1 MTAKKTPTRVAAR
14 AGGRGKASRSPQPYQ
29 AQPRKTSS
37 KLPALYTDAAKALA
51 QITRIDEAKEI
62 RDQAHAMQVYAEQAK
77 DPSLIEHA
85 TKVRVHAETRC
96 GELLLEMAAQG
107 TRAAREDNLKRGPR
121 TNTKLVR
128 EKATLDDLKISQI
141 QASRWKKLA
150 MMKLAFPKNWEDR
163 LRRMCRM
170 AVAVTEGNKAVL
182 AAAKADLHAE
192 KKRLRD
198 QHEREL
204 AEKIYA
210 LPNKRCGVIYVDP
223 PWKFKTWSE
232 KGLNASADNHYA
244 TSELAEIMALDIDR
258 IAADDYVLFLWA
270 TVPMLPEAL
279 EALGA
284 WGFVYVSHFCW
295 KKNRAGTGYWNFNKH
310 ELLLV
315 GKRGMPPA
323 PSPGSQWP
331 SVIEADVGAHSVKP
345 EIFLQ
350 MIEQY
355 FPTLPKIELYAR
367 GPARPGWSAW
377 GAEAINEDLRA
388 ESPTRPA
395 AKTISPCGTQTGAAR

>member
-14 AGGRGKASRSPQPYQ
+14 AGGRGKASRSPQSYQ

-232 KGLNASADNHYA
+232 KGLNVFQPTIITPPANSLRSWRSILIALPPMTAFYFCGRRYRCCRKRWKSWARGASSTFHIFAGR
-244 TSELAEIMALDIDR
+244 R
-258 IAADDYVLFLWA
+258 IAP
-270 TVPMLPEAL
+270 VPDTGISTSMNC
-279 EALGA
+279 
-284 WGFVYVSHFCW
+284 CW
-295 KKNRAGTGYWNFNKH
+295 SESAGCRQRH
-310 ELLLV
+310 
-315 GKRGMPPA
+315 
-323 PSPGSQWP
+323 
-331 SVIEADVGAHSVKP
+331 H
-345 EIFLQ
+345 
-350 MIEQY
+350 
-355 FPTLPKIELYAR
+355 
-367 GPARPGWSAW
+367 PARSGH
-377 GAEAINEDLRA
+377 R
-388 ESPTRPA
+388 
-395 AKTISPCGTQTGAAR
+395 

>member
-1 MTAKKTPTRVAAR
+1 L
-14 AGGRGKASRSPQPYQ
+14 RSPRPYQ

-62 RDQAHAMQVYAEQAK
+62 RDQAQAMQVYAEQAQ

-96 GELLLEMAAQG
+96 GELLLEMATQG

-128 EKATLDDLKISQI
+128 EKATLDDIKISQM

-150 MMKLAFPKNWEDR
+150 MMKLAFPKNWEER

-192 KKRLRD
+192 KKRQRD
-198 QHEREL
+198 RHEREL

-210 LPNKRCGVIYVDP
+210 LPEKRFSVIYADP
-223 PWKFKTWSE
+223 PWKFQTWSE

-244 TSELAEIMALDIDR
+244 TSDISEIRSLDVDR
-258 IAADDYVLFLWA
+258 IAADDCVLFLWA

-279 EALGA
+279 EVMGA

-295 KKNRAGTGYWNFNKH
+295 VKNRAGTGYWNRNKH
-310 ELLLV
+310 ELLLI
-315 GKRGMPPA
+315 GKRGSIPA
-323 PSPGSQWP
+323 PAPGTQYE
-331 SVIEADVGAHSVKP
+331 SVIEAAVGSHSTKP
-345 EIFLQ
+345 DCFRV
-350 MIEQY
+350 MIDKF
-355 FPTLPKIELYAR
+355 FPTQPKIELYRR
-367 GPARPGWSAW
+367 GPALPGWSAW
-377 GAEAINEDLRA
+377 GAEAE
-388 ESPTRPA
+388 P
-395 AKTISPCGTQTGAAR
+395 ISSDSRTEEAL